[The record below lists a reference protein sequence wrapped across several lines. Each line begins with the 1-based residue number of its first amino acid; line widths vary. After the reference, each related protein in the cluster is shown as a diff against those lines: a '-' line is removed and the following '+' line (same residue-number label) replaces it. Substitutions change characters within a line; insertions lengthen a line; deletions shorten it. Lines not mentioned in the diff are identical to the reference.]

1 MRERSIDLQSPDE
14 GSDKTSEEVRSIG
27 SSLLLATLDGCIS
40 LLLARNDLAQHDHTV
55 AIHECDTG
63 KAFAIL
69 EAVAHK
75 RLLRHEAALGHLV
88 GFQGVWL
95 LHLLATGLL
104 AHLPGDLRDTASGA
118 AAAHKAN
125 R

>member
-14 GSDKTSEEVRSIG
+14 GSDKTSEEVRFIG
-27 SSLLLATLDGCIS
+27 ASLLLATLVGCIS
-40 LLLARNDLAQHDHTV
+40 LLLARDDLAQHDHTV

-63 KAFAIL
+63 QALAIL

-75 RLLRHEAALGHLV
+75 RLLGHEAALGHLV
-88 GFQGVWL
+88 GLQGVWL
-95 LHLLATGLL
+95 LHLLTTGLL
-104 AHLPGDLRDTASGA
+104 AHLPSDLRDTAGGA
-118 AAAHKAN
+118 AAAHEAD